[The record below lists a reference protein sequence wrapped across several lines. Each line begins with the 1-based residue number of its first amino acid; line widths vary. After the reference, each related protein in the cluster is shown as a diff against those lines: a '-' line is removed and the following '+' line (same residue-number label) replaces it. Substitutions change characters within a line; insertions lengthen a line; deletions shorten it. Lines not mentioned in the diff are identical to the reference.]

1 MKNFLVIPMGGLGQ
15 RFINSGYK
23 IYKPFL
29 PIDCNFTIVDKIID
43 NFSLSKTEIIIIG
56 NKKKN

>member
-29 PIDCNFTIVDKIID
+29 PIDYNFTVVEKIID
-43 NFSLSKTEIIIIG
+43 NSFS
-56 NKKKN
+56 